1 MKNNKAP
8 NNNKENKEFD
18 INNSSI
24 LQKLP
29 MLIRNDGLI
38 ETLKYLVNKGEE
50 EIYSYLISYIEEK
63 NKGIVEVIK
72 QNVQSD
78 YSFIEQKICEFPE
91 HCESPY
97 QYLKKYL
104 SEQKRKIH
112 IKEDNSKNKK
122 VRDRKNYDRLVK
134 KIGQEEALYIGFI
147 ETINEKRKINTIE
160 YIRITKEIY
169 DLSIRIAF
177 TYKFLEKMEIKRQ
190 ILPEVEVKDSIDSK
204 NIFEEERDYLYKKF
218 CIQEEC
224 DNTITVEANTVGNMV
239 VGLGEVSVKEVSM
252 KKHHLFNVPYIPAS
266 AIKGVFRHYCYERC
280 SSDNTKKR
288 YEQWF
293 GTEDKQGSLI
303 FLDAYPEDYKI
314 KKDVM
319 TPHYQKYYSDENES
333 KRPTDDDNLIPV
345 KFDVIYNTKFRFVIC
360 IKENDIE
367 QMEKDQVEKEFIEC
381 LQEKSFGAK
390 SSIGY
395 GGLKL

>member
-1 MKNNKAP
+1 MRHNKAP
-8 NNNKENKEFD
+8 NNNKEKKEFD
-18 INNSSI
+18 IKNRSI
-24 LQKLP
+24 VQKLP

-38 ETLKYLVNKGEE
+38 ETLRYLVNKKEKALFC
-50 EIYSYLISYIEEK
+50 YLMSCIEEK
-63 NKGIVEVIK
+63 YGNKI
-72 QNVQSD
+72 
-78 YSFIEQKICEFPE
+78 YT
-91 HCESPY
+91 
-97 QYLKKYL
+97 YLKKSIQGRCEL
-104 SEQKRKIH
+104 STMIH
-112 IKEDNSKNKK
+112 MR
-122 VRDRKNYDRLVK
+122 V
-134 KIGQEEALYIGFI
+134 
-147 ETINEKRKINTIE
+147 
-160 YIRITKEIY
+160 TKEIY
-169 DLSIRIAF
+169 DISVRLAF
-177 TYKFLEKMEIKRQ
+177 TYEFLEQDTVKLKEI
-190 ILPEVEVKDSIDSK
+190 LEVVLYDKKNDNKDNVKK
-204 NIFEEERDYLYKKF
+204 YKKELKDYLEKKKIA
-218 CIQEEC
+218 CEDIYGES
-224 DNTITVEANTVGNMV
+224 ITVEANTVENMV

-280 SSDNTKKR
+280 SSDDTKKR

-319 TPHYQKYYSDENES
+319 TPHYQKYYSDENGS
-333 KRPTDDDNLIPV
+333 KKPTDDDNPIPV

-395 GGLKL
+395 GYLEVKE

>member
-91 HCESPY
+91 RCESPY

-266 AIKGVFRHYCYERC
+266 AIKGVFHHYCYERC

-319 TPHYQKYYSDENES
+319 TPHYQKYYSDENGS